1 MRILLL
7 LLSLTSLL
15 MSQQYTF
22 LVNKYNKAIE
32 LESKIISN
40 IAHLSINKKDDIK
53 IYIPEITSVES
64 EIYSKLF
71 VLSKNCEDA
80 DFVYIKKDF
89 DVITKCKNS
98 KAIFFTNNY
107 RKLLNNNIFVGAF
120 FWSKS
125 RPNIVFIKNRLMT
138 KDISLP
144 NSYQKFIEDFN

>member
-71 VLSKNCEDA
+71 VLSKNCQDA

>member
-1 MRILLL
+1 MKILLL
-7 LLSLTSLL
+7 ILSLTSLL

-32 LESKIISN
+32 LEAKIIST
-40 IAHLSINKKDDIK
+40 IAHLSINKKEDIK
-53 IYIPEITSVES
+53 LYIPEISSVES

-71 VLSKNCEDA
+71 VLSKSCEDA

-89 DVITKCKNS
+89 DEITKCKNR

-107 RKLLNNNIFVGAF
+107 KKLLNNNIFIGAF

-138 KDISLP
+138 KHILLP
-144 NSYQKFIEDFN
+144 NTYQKFIEDFN